1 MPWGMAQRNKHLP
14 RAALLRTHI
23 VFDNRVSAII
33 SAFIAQPFKYP
44 LGCMALLARAGLI
57 FCQPTIDLR
66 NIRIKLGPLDRRC
79 PPIPRRFGI
88 RQHLRNTVS
97 ADPKIPSNLTPTQ
110 PVLKVSVTNLQIQIH
125 GEYPQAL
132 PNERSNLKPLITPS
146 LVKLLAF
153 PNPLVICAR
162 LLMYLRA
169 FLANDSS
176 KKRLHW
182 DIRISPPPSFSSSAP
197 WAGYRALISIAM
209 PSPQASRKN
218 CNAPTKM

>member
-1 MPWGMAQRNKHLP
+1 MSVQPGFGVRRRISVDVACITVRQVKGKEVRLLFNPADHNQRFAKVRLPMPWGMAQRNKHLP

-132 PNERSNLKPLITPS
+132 PKQKGQKWPTFTPP
-146 LVKLLAF
+146 AT
-153 PNPLVICAR
+153 
-162 LLMYLRA
+162 
-169 FLANDSS
+169 
-176 KKRLHW
+176 
-182 DIRISPPPSFSSSAP
+182 
-197 WAGYRALISIAM
+197 
-209 PSPQASRKN
+209 PQ
-218 CNAPTKM
+218 

>member
-1 MPWGMAQRNKHLP
+1 MLAFGQHAPCHALALWGAHPTRRGTSTGPL
-14 RAALLRTHI
+14 LLRRMAPFYAGIDRIPRHPE
-23 VFDNRVSAII
+23 FSHGLNRVSAII

-132 PNERSNLKPLITPS
+132 PKQKGQKWPTFTPP
-146 LVKLLAF
+146 AT
-153 PNPLVICAR
+153 
-162 LLMYLRA
+162 
-169 FLANDSS
+169 
-176 KKRLHW
+176 
-182 DIRISPPPSFSSSAP
+182 
-197 WAGYRALISIAM
+197 
-209 PSPQASRKN
+209 PQ
-218 CNAPTKM
+218 